1 MPCRE
6 IPIVALADPKKL
18 KITQYTWALFFS
30 KKKKKVTEVILNKIE
45 RFHKLHH
52 FVSVLSTILKGRTST
67 SRSNCK
73 REGCI
78 TACLVVWNRLISY
91 TCTHR

>member
-30 KKKKKVTEVILNKIE
+30 KKKKKK
-45 RFHKLHH
+45 
-52 FVSVLSTILKGRTST
+52 
-67 SRSNCK
+67 
-73 REGCI
+73 
-78 TACLVVWNRLISY
+78 
-91 TCTHR
+91 